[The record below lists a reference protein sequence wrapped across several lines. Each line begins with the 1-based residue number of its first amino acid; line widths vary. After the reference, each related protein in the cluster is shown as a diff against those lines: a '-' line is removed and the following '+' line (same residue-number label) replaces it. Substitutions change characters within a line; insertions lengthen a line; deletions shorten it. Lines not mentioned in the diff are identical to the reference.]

1 MGIRFVSSLA
11 LRAAASAFVIASSFT
26 TARADERA
34 APNIPE
40 AERKSDVARV
50 AAVVAELPL
59 PYKSWRG
66 TRHSPPAPAPE
77 HDAPPPLARARELS
91 RRPFELS
98 AAFMALLPSCAAGN
112 IDDRACLTVHAGGG
126 VDAAFLYRAGP
137 FFAFGLEGVASGLS
151 GAHSGALGARG
162 GSARFGGVVGRLY
175 FADSGVWDPYAA
187 LTIGAGTLTLPVHAE
202 QSARVATTGLGG
214 RVAGGI
220 DYLLGSHL
228 RVGPTASFAHWIA
241 WSERQCA
248 GNVCRDQ
255 SPRYGRLLGF
265 ATLGLRLTGSF
276 GANL

>member
-1 MGIRFVSSLA
+1 MHIRRGSSLA
-11 LRAAASAFVIASSFT
+11 LQAAACALMIASSFS

-40 AERKSDVARV
+40 PEQKSDVAQV
-50 AAVVAELPL
+50 TASAAELPL
-59 PYKSWRG
+59 PYESWGG
-66 TRHSPPAPAPE
+66 TGHSPPAPALAR
-77 HDAPPPLARARELS
+77 DTPPPLARARELP

-98 AAFMALLPSCAAGN
+98 AALVALLPSCSAGSV
-112 IDDRACLTVHAGGG
+112 DDRGCLTVHASGG
-126 VDAAFLYRAGP
+126 VDAAFLYRVSP
-137 FFAFGLEGVASGLS
+137 FFAVGLEGVVSGLA
-151 GAHSGALGARG
+151 GADAGALSARG

-175 FADSGVWDPYAA
+175 FADSGPWDPYAA
-187 LTIGAGTLTLPVHAE
+187 FTLGAGTLTLPGNDE
-202 QSARVATTGLGG
+202 LSSRVATTGLGG

-241 WSERQCA
+241 WSQQQCS
-248 GNVCRDQ
+248 GSVCRDQ

-265 ATLGLRLTGSF
+265 ATLGVRLTGSL